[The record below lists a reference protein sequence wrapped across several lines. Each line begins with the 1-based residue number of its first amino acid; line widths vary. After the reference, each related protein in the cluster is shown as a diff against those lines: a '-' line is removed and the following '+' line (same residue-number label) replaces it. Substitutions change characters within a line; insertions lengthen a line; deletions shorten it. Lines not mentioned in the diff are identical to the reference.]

1 MATTT
6 TYRYFFADLKT
17 NAVLAELQLT
27 GVSFTQQLNTTGTL
41 TGRIQISGFN
51 TANANLLNATI
62 PARTAIYVDR
72 NGVIVWGG
80 IIWSR
85 DYSSKTQT
93 MTFNARE
100 FMSYFERRRIIAN
113 LGYSN
118 TDVIVMAQGI
128 INNAQTN
135 TYGNIGVLVGQAGQT
150 TTGGAVTAS
159 RIYYG
164 YELKQVSTAVIEL
177 SQLSPGFDWSLEA
190 YYSPTTGQISKSF
203 NCYYPRKGEVYS
215 TTGLSPVFELP
226 SGNIVEYQYTEDGLT
241 TANSA
246 YVTGSGSNE
255 GKALVNASDS
265 SKWNAGWALLEDS
278 YQYSDVPDLPTL
290 TKLATARINSSS
302 TPPTTVRV
310 IAPPYSDPVFGS
322 YDIGDDVRLR
332 ITDNRFPTPLDAIY
346 RLVALTVTA
355 GEAGPEQI
363 TLTLTTGTT

>member
-1 MATTT
+1 
-6 TYRYFFADLKT
+6 
-17 NAVLAELQLT
+17 
-27 GVSFTQQLNTTGTL
+27 
-41 TGRIQISGFN
+41 
-51 TANANLLNATI
+51 
-62 PARTAIYVDR
+62 
-72 NGVIVWGG
+72 
-80 IIWSR
+80 
-85 DYSSKTQT
+85 
-93 MTFNARE
+93 
-100 FMSYFERRRIIAN
+100 MSYFERRRIIAN